1 MRMRMELELFS
12 EAELEKMLQDALK
25 VWREVPFRV
34 QGTEEFFDYLIDYGC
49 TVDGE
54 LVRFPQV
61 VVDKVM
67 GRIAERKQQ
76 WLERGGDRD
85 RWPPS
90 GLEVF
95 AHGQGLHI
103 CDLETNELRLATEA
117 DLVTWCHAVDAL
129 GVEERAH
136 PTFIPTDVPRGSAEF
151 HAFATIILN
160 SRKPHRVSVYSVK
173 MLPLF
178 IEACRIA
185 KGSMDAV
192 KQTPEFATRCW
203 VNSPFMITRENIEVA
218 MEARRLLGTPISFGH
233 MPVAGAAVPITVAG
247 ALVQNTAESLALSA
261 MQLAIDDT
269 THAITGTSAT
279 IDMRDLCHRPAGPD
293 MFLHQLAGSEMHAYL
308 FGGKAAASF
317 RSVSAQTVSPQSM
330 SEKMLH
336 AAFGI
341 ASGLRKIGIGC
352 LGVSDLGSPV
362 QLVLD
367 FEMVRFFNEMFRDV
381 STDEAHIGLET
392 ILQTAPRGA
401 YFMET
406 EHTARFFREECWLAA
421 FSDYRPPSAWMQSPT
436 DMVDRAR
443 DRARELFGTAENQC
457 PLSEDEQRQVREL
470 IAEADALAGGQLTQ
484 TADTLAASAQ
494 AGGT

>member
-1 MRMRMELELFS
+1 MKLRMRMEFELFD
-12 EAELEKMLQDALK
+12 EPELEKMLQEALK

-34 QGTEEFFDYLIDYGC
+34 QGTEEFLDYLTDYGC

-54 LVRFPQV
+54 LVRFPQTV
-61 VVDKVM
+61 IDKVM
-67 GRIAERKQQ
+67 ARVAKTKQQ
-76 WLERGGDRD
+76 RLERGGDRD
-85 RWPPS
+85 RWPAS
-90 GLEVF
+90 GLEVMT
-95 AHGQGLHI
+95 HGQGLHI
-103 CDLETNELRLATEA
+103 CDLETNDLRLATEA
-117 DLVTWCHAVDAL
+117 DLVDWCHAVDAL
-129 GVEERAH
+129 GVEERTH

-185 KGSMDAV
+185 KGSMDEV
-192 KQTPEFATRCW
+192 KRVPEFATRCW

-261 MQLAIDDT
+261 MALAIDDVP
-269 THAITGTSAT
+269 HPIVGCSAT

-293 MFLHQLAGSEMHAYL
+293 MLLHQLAGSEMNAYL
-308 FGGKAAASF
+308 FGGKATASF
-317 RSVSAQTVSPQSM
+317 RSVSAQTVSPQSLY
-330 SEKMLH
+330 EKMLH
-336 AAFGI
+336 ASFGI
-341 ASGLRKIGIGC
+341 ATGLRKLGIGC

-392 ILQTAPRGA
+392 ILETAPRGA
-401 YFMET
+401 YFVET

-421 FSDYRPPSAWMQSPT
+421 FADYRPPSAWMQSPT

-443 DRARELFGTAENQC
+443 VRARELFGKGENQC
-457 PLSEDEQRQVREL
+457 PLSEDERRQIRGLVE
-470 IAEADALAGGQLTQ
+470 EADALVGGR
-484 TADTLAASAQ
+484 
-494 AGGT
+494 